1 MQEITG
7 VPHQDLEDPDPPNMD
22 SVDLQHSRAS
32 QEVKL
37 HGVFTTTRMG
47 LLGKEVSP
55 KEFPLRYQTRTM

>member
-37 HGVFTTTRMG
+37 HGGFTTLMG
-47 LLGKEVSP
+47 LRVKEVSP
-55 KEFPLRYQTRTM
+55 TEFQLRYQTRTM